1 MVPSSACDGDEY
13 GDDGVPSSVT
23 WYWPLP
29 SEFDNQMLLSRLKT
43 RLSAAA
49 GQAVARSRDAQKA
62 TTTGASLMCGPFRGG
77 TAIAPAQAH
86 RNIWH

>member
-1 MVPSSACDGDEY
+1 
-13 GDDGVPSSVT
+13 
-23 WYWPLP
+23 
-29 SEFDNQMLLSRLKT
+29 
-43 RLSAAA
+43 
-49 GQAVARSRDAQKA
+49 VARSRDAQKA